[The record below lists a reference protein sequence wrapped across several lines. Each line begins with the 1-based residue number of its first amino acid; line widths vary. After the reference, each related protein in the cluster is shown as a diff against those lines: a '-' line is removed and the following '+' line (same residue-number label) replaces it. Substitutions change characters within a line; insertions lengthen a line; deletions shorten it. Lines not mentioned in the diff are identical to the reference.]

1 MITSPP
7 NDDSGTDG
15 TPVSCTPEKVNSFK
29 GKIVLIK
36 YGGNAMTD
44 DDIKLGIIED
54 IVRLKQANIIPVLVH
69 GGGIVIKKLLD
80 DVGIKSEFIGGHRK
94 TDEKAMSYVEMALSG
109 NVNSEI
115 VKMLNSRGVKSV
127 GISGKD
133 AQTVTARKR
142 IHRVIVDGKEE
153 EVDLGH
159 VGDVQRI
166 DTGLIETLV
175 ENGYVPVISPVAM
188 GEDLKD
194 YNINADMFAGH
205 MAGALH
211 AKAYIAMTNV
221 DGILTDVGDPGSLI
235 RSIQSDELKSK
246 IGSEIQG
253 GMIPKIESC
262 VIALENGV
270 QQAHIIN
277 GTKKHTLLQQLLTD
291 NPPGTVIYRQKQ
303 I

>member
-1 MITSPP
+1 MNTGSS
-7 NDDSGTDG
+7 NNDSGSDG
-15 TPVSCTPEKVNSFK
+15 TPVSYSPEKVNSFK

-54 IVRLKQANIIPVLVH
+54 IVRLKEENIIPVLVH

-94 TDEKAMSYVEMALSG
+94 TDEQAMSYVEMALSG

-115 VKMLNSRGVKSV
+115 VKMLNNLGVKSV

-142 IHRVIVDGKEE
+142 IHRVIVDGEE
-153 EVDLGH
+153 QEADLGH

-188 GEDLKD
+188 GDDLKD

-235 RSIQSDELKSK
+235 RSIQSDDLKSK

-262 VIALENGV
+262 IIALENGV
-270 QQAHIIN
+270 EEAHIIN
-277 GTKKHTLLQQLLTD
+277 GTVKHTLLKQLLTD
-291 NPPGTVIYRQKQ
+291 DPPGTVITR
-303 I
+303 

>member
-1 MITSPP
+1 MNTGSSNDEPVIADAGVSP
-7 NDDSGTDG
+7 S
-15 TPVSCTPEKVNSFK
+15 PEKINSFK
-29 GKIVLIK
+29 GSVVLIK

-44 DDIKLGIIED
+44 ETIKLGVIED
-54 IVRLKQANIIPVLVH
+54 VVKLKQLGIIPVLVH

-94 TDEKAMSYVEMALSG
+94 TDEHAMSYVEMALSG

-115 VKMLNSRGVKSV
+115 VKLLNSRGARSV

-142 IHRVIVDGKEE
+142 IHRVIVDGEE
-153 EVDLGH
+153 QEADLGQ
-159 VGDVQRI
+159 VGDVDRI

-175 ENGYVPVISPVAM
+175 KNGYIPVISPVAV
-188 GEDLKD
+188 GDDLKD
-194 YNINADMFAGH
+194 YNINADIFAGH
-205 MAGALH
+205 MAGALN

-291 NPPGTVIYRQKQ
+291 NPPGTVIYRQEK

>member
-1 MITSPP
+1 MNTSPS
-7 NDDSGTDG
+7 NDDSGSDG
-15 TPVSCTPEKVNSFK
+15 TPISCTPEKVNSFK

-94 TDEKAMSYVEMALSG
+94 TDEQAMSYVEMALSG

-211 AKAYIAMTNV
+211 AKAYVAMTNV

>member
-1 MITSPP
+1 MNTGSS
-7 NDDSGTDG
+7 NNDSGSDG

-54 IVRLKQANIIPVLVH
+54 IVRLKEENIIPVLVH

-94 TDEKAMSYVEMALSG
+94 TDEQAMSYVEMALSG

-115 VKMLNSRGVKSV
+115 VKMLNNLGVKSV

-142 IHRVIVDGKEE
+142 IHRVIVDGEE
-153 EVDLGH
+153 QEADLGH

-188 GEDLKD
+188 GDDLKD

-205 MAGALH
+205 MAGALD

-235 RSIQSDELKSK
+235 RSIQSDDLKSK

-262 VIALENGV
+262 IIALENGV
-270 QQAHIIN
+270 EEAHIIN
-277 GTKKHTLLQQLLTD
+277 GTVKHTLLKQLLTD
-291 NPPGTVIYRQKQ
+291 DPPGTVIIR
-303 I
+303 

>member
-1 MITSPP
+1 MNTGSS
-7 NDDSGTDG
+7 NNDSGSDG
-15 TPVSCTPEKVNSFK
+15 TPVSYSPEKVNSFK

-54 IVRLKQANIIPVLVH
+54 IVRLKEENIIPVLVH

-94 TDEKAMSYVEMALSG
+94 TDEQAMSYVEMALSG

-115 VKMLNSRGVKSV
+115 VKMLNNLGVKSV

-142 IHRVIVDGKEE
+142 IHRIIVDGEE
-153 EVDLGH
+153 QEADLGH

-188 GEDLKD
+188 GDDLKD

-205 MAGALH
+205 MAGALD

-235 RSIQSDELKSK
+235 RSIQSDDLKSK

-262 VIALENGV
+262 IIALENGV
-270 QQAHIIN
+270 EEAHIIN
-277 GTKKHTLLQQLLTD
+277 GTIKHTLLKQLLTD
-291 NPPGTVIYRQKQ
+291 DPPGTVIIR
-303 I
+303 

>member
-1 MITSPP
+1 MNTGSS
-7 NDDSGTDG
+7 NNDSGSDG
-15 TPVSCTPEKVNSFK
+15 TPVSYSPEKVNSFK

-54 IVRLKQANIIPVLVH
+54 IVRLKEENIIPVLVH

-94 TDEKAMSYVEMALSG
+94 TDEQAMSYVEMALSG

-115 VKMLNSRGVKSV
+115 VKMLNNLGVKSV

-142 IHRVIVDGKEE
+142 IHRIIVDGEE
-153 EVDLGH
+153 QEADLGH

-188 GEDLKD
+188 GDDLKD

-205 MAGALH
+205 MAGALD

-235 RSIQSDELKSK
+235 RSIQSDDLKSK

-262 VIALENGV
+262 IIALENGV
-270 QQAHIIN
+270 EEAHIIN
-277 GTKKHTLLQQLLTD
+277 GTVKHTLLKQLLTD
-291 NPPGTVIYRQKQ
+291 DPPGTVIIR
-303 I
+303 

>member
-1 MITSPP
+1 MNTGSS
-7 NDDSGTDG
+7 NNDSGSDG
-15 TPVSCTPEKVNSFK
+15 TPVSYSPEKVNSFK

-54 IVRLKQANIIPVLVH
+54 IVRLKEENIIPVLVH

-94 TDEKAMSYVEMALSG
+94 TDEQAMSYVEMALSG

-115 VKMLNSRGVKSV
+115 VKMLNNLGVKSV

-142 IHRVIVDGKEE
+142 IHRVIVDGEE
-153 EVDLGH
+153 QEADLGH

-188 GEDLKD
+188 GDDLKD

-205 MAGALH
+205 MAGALD

-235 RSIQSDELKSK
+235 RSIQSDDLKSK

-262 VIALENGV
+262 IIALENGV
-270 QQAHIIN
+270 EEAHIIN
-277 GTKKHTLLQQLLTD
+277 GTVKHTLLKQLLTD
-291 NPPGTVIYRQKQ
+291 DPPGTVITR
-303 I
+303 

>member
-1 MITSPP
+1 MNTGSS
-7 NDDSGTDG
+7 NNDSGSDG
-15 TPVSCTPEKVNSFK
+15 TPVSYSPEKVNSFK

-54 IVRLKQANIIPVLVH
+54 IVRLKEENIIPVLVH

-94 TDEKAMSYVEMALSG
+94 TDEQAMSYVEMALSG

-115 VKMLNSRGVKSV
+115 VKMLNNLGVKSV

-142 IHRVIVDGKEE
+142 IHRIIVDGEE
-153 EVDLGH
+153 QEADLGH

-188 GEDLKD
+188 GDDLKD

-235 RSIQSDELKSK
+235 RSIQSDDLKSK

-262 VIALENGV
+262 IIALENGV
-270 QQAHIIN
+270 EEAHIIN
-277 GTKKHTLLQQLLTD
+277 GTVKHTLLKQLLTD
-291 NPPGTVIYRQKQ
+291 DPPGTVITR
-303 I
+303 

>member
-1 MITSPP
+1 MNTGSS
-7 NDDSGTDG
+7 NNDSGSDG
-15 TPVSCTPEKVNSFK
+15 TPVSCSPEKVNSFK

-54 IVRLKQANIIPVLVH
+54 IVRLKEENIIPVLVH

-94 TDEKAMSYVEMALSG
+94 TDEQAMSYVEMALSG

-115 VKMLNSRGVKSV
+115 VKMLNNLGVKSV

-142 IHRVIVDGKEE
+142 IHRVIVDGEE
-153 EVDLGH
+153 QEADLGH

-188 GEDLKD
+188 GDDLKD

-235 RSIQSDELKSK
+235 RSIQSDDLKSK

-262 VIALENGV
+262 IIALENGV
-270 QQAHIIN
+270 EEAHIIN
-277 GTKKHTLLQQLLTD
+277 GTVKHTLLKQLLTD
-291 NPPGTVIYRQKQ
+291 DPPGTVITR
-303 I
+303 